1 MHIDSIRNGIVLD
14 HIKAGKSMEIYKY
27 LGLDSLDCSVAIIKN
42 APSHKQGRK
51 DIIKIDSAMEPDLD
65 ILGFI
70 DPEITVNVIKDGV
83 LIEKK
88 HLTLPRQIRDVLK
101 CKTPAASPAWS
112 RSCPT
117 SSTSPTPA
125 APSTAAHIARRRRSE
140 TCLSHWRQTGFNE
153 DLGMRN

>member
-14 HIKAGKSMEIYKY
+14 HIKAGKSMDIYRY

-70 DPEITVNVIKDGV
+70 DPEITVNVIRDGV

-88 HLTLPRQIRDVLK
+88 HLTLPKQIRDVLK
-101 CKTPAASPAWS
+101 CKNPRCITSVEREIVHEFKLTDPAKKVY
-112 RSCPT
+112 RCIYCEQ
-117 SSTSPTPA
+117 A
-125 APSTAAHIARRRRSE
+125 ANRR
-140 TCLSHWRQTGFNE
+140 
-153 DLGMRN
+153 

>member
-70 DPEITVNVIKDGV
+70 DPEITVNIIKDGA
-83 LIEKK
+83 LAEKK
-88 HLTLPRQIRDVLK
+88 HLTLPDTIRDVLR
-101 CKTPAASPAWS
+101 CKNP
-112 RSCPT
+112 RCIT
-117 SSTSPTPA
+117 SVEQELPHVFRLTDPVKATY
-125 APSTAAHIARRRRSE
+125 RCLYCE
-140 TCLSHWRQTGFNE
+140 TKAE
-153 DLGMRN
+153 